1 MLQGTTCC
9 WMGVGLVGEINYIH
23 MKTISIENKIP
34 RAWLIVGLLCVV
46 ALLNYIDRTMITTM
60 RSSIVD
66 AIPMTDAQ
74 FGLLTAVFLWVYGLL
89 SPVAGYLADRF
100 SKSKVILIS
109 LGVWSLVTWMTAYA
123 QTFEQLLWTRALMGI
138 SEACYIPAALALIM
152 DYHRGS
158 TRSLATGIHMA
169 GIMAGQSLGFI
180 GGWMAENHAWNTP
193 FWFFGAFGLA
203 YAVLL
208 TFLLKDA
215 PKVTNENS
223 IDKPESI
230 GFGKGIV
237 YLFKQR
243 SFILLLV
250 FFALVS
256 ILTWLIVGWLPTYFK
271 EQFGLSQTM
280 AGVYSTAYIFTS
292 AIVGVLLGGV
302 LADRFS
308 RNNPKGRI
316 WVPAIGL
323 LIAAPAIF
331 VASYTT
337 ILPVA
342 IICFMTY
349 TITKSFTDSNTMPIL
364 SMIVDPRYR
373 ATGYGILNCCGTIV
387 GGIALYYGG
396 FLRDAD
402 IDLSTIYQF
411 AVIFI
416 LTAAV
421 TLLLIRPKK
430 EYIDN

>member
-1 MLQGTTCC
+1 MTL
-9 WMGVGLVGEINYIH
+9 
-23 MKTISIENKIP
+23 IENKTTP
-34 RAWLIVGLLCVV
+34 RAWLIVALLCVV

-74 FGLLTAVFLWVYGLL
+74 FGLLTAVFLWIYGFL
-89 SPVAGYLADRF
+89 SPVAGYMADRF
-100 SKSKVILIS
+100 SKSKVVLIS
-109 LGVWSLVTWMTAYA
+109 LAVWSLVTWMTAYA
-123 QTFEQLLWTRALMGI
+123 QTFEQLLLTRALMGI

-169 GIMAGQSLGFI
+169 GIMAGQSLGFV
-180 GGWMAENHAWNTP
+180 GGWMAENHQWNTA
-193 FWFFGAFGLA
+193 FWFFGAFGIFYSLVLA
-203 YAVLL
+203 
-208 TFLLKDA
+208 FLLKDA
-215 PKVTNENS
+215 PSVKAVGE
-223 IDKPESI
+223 KPEKESI
-230 GFGKGIV
+230 GFGKGMI

-292 AIVGVLLGGV
+292 AIVGVLLGGF

-308 RNNPKGRI
+308 RRNPKGRI
-316 WVPAIGL
+316 WVPAVGL

-331 VASYTT
+331 LASYTT
-337 ILPVA
+337 VLPIA
-342 IICFMTY
+342 IFCFITY
-349 TITKSFTDSNTMPIL
+349 TITKSFSDSNTMPIL
-364 SMIVDPRYR
+364 SMVVDPRYR

-396 FLRDAD
+396 FLRDAN
-402 IDLSTIYQF
+402 INLSTIYQF
-411 AVIFI
+411 AVLFI
-416 LTAAV
+416 IAAAV
-421 TLLLIRPKK
+421 TLLFIRPKK
-430 EYIDN
+430 EFIES

>member
-1 MLQGTTCC
+1 MNA
-9 WMGVGLVGEINYIH
+9 VKH
-23 MKTISIENKIP
+23 KTVP

-60 RSSIVD
+60 RGSIID

-74 FGLLTAVFLWVYGLL
+74 FGLLTAVFLWIYGFL
-89 SPVAGYLADRF
+89 SPVAGYMADRF
-100 SKSKVILIS
+100 SKSRVVLIS
-109 LGVWSLVTWMTAYA
+109 LAVWSLVTWMTAYA
-123 QTFEQLLWTRALMGI
+123 QTFEQLLLTRALMGI

-169 GIMAGQSLGFI
+169 GIMAGQSLGFV
-180 GGWMAENHAWNTP
+180 GGWMAEQHQWNTP
-193 FWFFGAFGLA
+193 FWFFGIFGVL
-203 YAVLL
+203 YALL
-208 TFLLKDA
+208 LVFLLKDA
-215 PKVTNENS
+215 PNTQSEKKS
-223 IDKPESI
+223 QQESI
-230 GFGKGIV
+230 GFAKGIT
-237 YLFKQR
+237 YLFRQR
-243 SFILLLV
+243 SFVLLVV

-292 AIVGVLLGGV
+292 AIVGVLLGGF

-308 RNNPKGRI
+308 KHNSKGRI

-337 ILPVA
+337 VLPVA
-342 IICFMTY
+342 IICFITY
-349 TITKSFTDSNTMPIL
+349 TVTKSFSDSNTMPIL
-364 SMIVDPRYR
+364 SMVVDPRYR

-396 FLRDAD
+396 FLRDLD
-402 IDLSTIYQF
+402 INLSTIYQF
-411 AVIFI
+411 ATLFI
-416 LTAAV
+416 IAAAV
-421 TLLLIRPKK
+421 TLLFIRPKK
-430 EYIDN
+430 EFIDS

>member
-1 MLQGTTCC
+1 MNA
-9 WMGVGLVGEINYIH
+9 VKH
-23 MKTISIENKIP
+23 KTVP

-60 RSSIVD
+60 RGSIID

-74 FGLLTAVFLWVYGLL
+74 FGLLTAVFLWIYGFL
-89 SPVAGYLADRF
+89 SPVAGYMADRF
-100 SKSKVILIS
+100 SKSRVVLIS
-109 LGVWSLVTWMTAYA
+109 LAVWSLVTWMTAYA
-123 QTFEQLLWTRALMGI
+123 QTFEQLLLTRALMGI

-152 DYHRGS
+152 DYHRGP

-169 GIMAGQSLGFI
+169 GIMAGQSLGFV
-180 GGWMAENHAWNTP
+180 GGWMAEQHQWNTP
-193 FWFFGAFGLA
+193 FWFFGIFGVL
-203 YAVLL
+203 YALL
-208 TFLLKDA
+208 LVFLLKDA
-215 PKVTNENS
+215 PNTQIEK
-223 IDKPESI
+223 KPQQESI
-230 GFGKGIV
+230 GFAKGIT
-237 YLFKQR
+237 YLFRQR
-243 SFILLLV
+243 SFVLLVV

-292 AIVGVLLGGV
+292 AIVGVLLGGF

-308 RNNPKGRI
+308 KHNPKGRI

-337 ILPVA
+337 VLPVA
-342 IICFMTY
+342 IICFITY
-349 TITKSFTDSNTMPIL
+349 TVTKSFSDSNTMPIL
-364 SMIVDPRYR
+364 SMVVDPRYR

-396 FLRDAD
+396 FLRDLD
-402 IDLSTIYQF
+402 INLSTIYQF
-411 AVIFI
+411 ATLFI
-416 LTAAV
+416 IAAAV
-421 TLLLIRPKK
+421 TLLFIRPKK
-430 EYIDN
+430 EFIDS

>member
-1 MLQGTTCC
+1 MA
-9 WMGVGLVGEINYIH
+9 
-23 MKTISIENKIP
+23 SIESKTTP
-34 RAWLIVGLLCVV
+34 RAWLVVALLCVV

-60 RSSIVD
+60 RGSIVD

-74 FGLLTAVFLWVYGLL
+74 FGLLTAVFLWIYGCL
-89 SPVAGYLADRF
+89 SPVAGYMADRF
-100 SKSKVILIS
+100 SKSKVVLIS
-109 LGVWSLVTWMTAYA
+109 LGIWSLVTWMTAYA
-123 QTFEQLLWTRALMGI
+123 QTFEQLLLTRALMGI

-169 GIMAGQSLGFI
+169 GIMAGQSLGFV
-180 GGWMAENHAWNTP
+180 GGWMAENHVWNTP
-193 FWFFGAFGLA
+193 FWFFGAFGIL
-203 YAVLL
+203 YSLVLV
-208 TFLLKDA
+208 FLLKDA
-215 PKVTNENS
+215 PTRIENEKPSEQQKVN
-223 IDKPESI
+223 
-230 GFGKGIV
+230 FGKGMA
-237 YLFKQR
+237 YLFRQR
-243 SFILLLV
+243 SFILLLI

-292 AIVGVLLGGV
+292 AIVGVLLGGF

-308 RNNPKGRI
+308 RRNPKGRI

-331 VASYTT
+331 LASYTT
-337 ILPVA
+337 ILPMA
-342 IICFMTY
+342 IVCFITY
-349 TITKSFTDSNTMPIL
+349 TVTKSFTDSNTMPIL
-364 SMIVDPRYR
+364 SMVVDPRYR

-402 IDLSTIYQF
+402 ISLSAIYQF
-411 AVIFI
+411 AVLFI
-416 LTAAV
+416 IAAAI
-421 TLLLIRPKK
+421 TLLYISPRK
-430 EYIDN
+430 EFIEN

>member
-1 MLQGTTCC
+1 MTS
-9 WMGVGLVGEINYIH
+9 M
-23 MKTISIENKIP
+23 ENKTTP
-34 RAWLIVGLLCVV
+34 RAWLIVALLCVV

-74 FGLLTAVFLWVYGLL
+74 FGLLTAVFLWIYGFL
-89 SPVAGYLADRF
+89 SPIAGYMADRF
-100 SKSKVILIS
+100 SKSKVVLIS
-109 LGVWSLVTWMTAYA
+109 LTVWSLVTWMTAYA
-123 QTFEQLLWTRALMGI
+123 QTFEQLLLTRALMGI

-169 GIMAGQSLGFI
+169 GIMAGQSLGFV
-180 GGWMAENHAWNTP
+180 GGWMAENHQWNTA
-193 FWFFGAFGLA
+193 FWFFGAFGIL
-203 YAVLL
+203 YSLVLV
-208 TFLLKDA
+208 FLLKDA
-215 PKVTNENS
+215 PSVKVLGE
-223 IDKPESI
+223 KPEKESI
-230 GFGKGIV
+230 GFGKGMI

-280 AGVYSTAYIFTS
+280 AGIYSTAYIFTS
-292 AIVGVLLGGV
+292 AIVGVLLGGF

-308 RNNPKGRI
+308 RRNPKGRI
-316 WVPAIGL
+316 WVPAVGL

-331 VASYTT
+331 LASYTT
-337 ILPVA
+337 VLPIA
-342 IICFMTY
+342 IFCFITY
-349 TITKSFTDSNTMPIL
+349 TITKSFSDSNTMPIL
-364 SMIVDPRYR
+364 SMVVDPRYR

-396 FLRDAD
+396 FLRDAN
-402 IDLSTIYQF
+402 INLSTIYQF
-411 AVIFI
+411 AVLFI
-416 LTAAV
+416 IAAAV
-421 TLLLIRPKK
+421 TLLFIRPKK
-430 EYIDN
+430 EFIES

>member
-1 MLQGTTCC
+1 MNA
-9 WMGVGLVGEINYIH
+9 VKH
-23 MKTISIENKIP
+23 KTVP

-60 RSSIVD
+60 RGSIID

-74 FGLLTAVFLWVYGLL
+74 FGLLTAVFLWIYGFL
-89 SPVAGYLADRF
+89 SPVAGYMADRF
-100 SKSKVILIS
+100 SKSRVVLIS
-109 LGVWSLVTWMTAYA
+109 LAVWSLVTWMTAYA
-123 QTFEQLLWTRALMGI
+123 QTFEQLLLTRALMGI

-152 DYHRGS
+152 DYHRGP

-169 GIMAGQSLGFI
+169 GIMAGQSLGFV
-180 GGWMAENHAWNTP
+180 GGWMAEQHQWNTP
-193 FWFFGAFGLA
+193 FWFFGIFGVL
-203 YAVLL
+203 YALL
-208 TFLLKDA
+208 LVFLLKDA
-215 PKVTNENS
+215 PNPQIEK
-223 IDKPESI
+223 KPQQESI
-230 GFGKGIV
+230 GFAKGIT
-237 YLFKQR
+237 YLFRQR
-243 SFILLLV
+243 SFVLLVV

-292 AIVGVLLGGV
+292 AIVGVLLGGF

-308 RNNPKGRI
+308 KHNPKGRI

-337 ILPVA
+337 VLPVA
-342 IICFMTY
+342 IICFITY
-349 TITKSFTDSNTMPIL
+349 TVTKSFSDSNTMPIL
-364 SMIVDPRYR
+364 SMVVDPRYR

-396 FLRDAD
+396 FLRDLD
-402 IDLSTIYQF
+402 INLSTIYQF
-411 AVIFI
+411 ATLFI
-416 LTAAV
+416 IAAAV
-421 TLLLIRPKK
+421 TLLFIRPKK
-430 EYIDN
+430 EFIDS